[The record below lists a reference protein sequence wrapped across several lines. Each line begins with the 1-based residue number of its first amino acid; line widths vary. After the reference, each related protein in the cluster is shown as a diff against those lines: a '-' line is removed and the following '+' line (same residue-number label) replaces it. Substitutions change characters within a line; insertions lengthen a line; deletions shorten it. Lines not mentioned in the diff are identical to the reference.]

1 MMPFSDTMETSG
13 FLKYLKSIIHWE
25 SLNNSTGVP
34 GKRIQLVLLEHENKD
49 LKTNTSNK
57 QNPLVW
63 SCTQLKWNSC
73 LVIIYHK
80 MYQLSPGWVLKI
92 GLQDAYVLCW
102 SSPQEWTAL
111 QALFACWN
119 KEKASKA
126 SCRSQ
131 AYTLTAHSSCW
142 HFVESLR
149 HGYKC
154 ILEFPFKCFIRVL
167 VY

>member
-1 MMPFSDTMETSG
+1 MMPFSDTMETSV

-63 SCTQLKWNSC
+63 SCTPLKWNSC
-73 LVIIYHK
+73 LVMIYK

-92 GLQDAYVLCW
+92 GLQDAHVLCW
-102 SSPQEWTAL
+102 SSPQERTAL
-111 QALFACWN
+111 QALFVCWN

-149 HGYKC
+149 NGYKR
-154 ILEFPFKCFIRVL
+154 ILEFPFKSFIRVL
-167 VY
+167 MY